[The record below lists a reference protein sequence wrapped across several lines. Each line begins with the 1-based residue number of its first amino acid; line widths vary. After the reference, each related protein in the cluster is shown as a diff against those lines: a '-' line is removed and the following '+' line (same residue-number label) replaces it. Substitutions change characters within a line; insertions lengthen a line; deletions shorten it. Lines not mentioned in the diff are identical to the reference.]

1 MLINV
6 PAGINAMARNVIINH
21 PNAFNCHVYRRQ
33 VMRPDPQAG
42 GAPTLG
48 GMMVL
53 SVDDEQDIEWA
64 MVGMAYAL
72 PAEQFQPASM
82 MDRRDTHNGSG
93 EEFRFLLE
101 PEDMI
106 GEAGGFEIKKNDVF
120 YLILGEGDA
129 APRLAYEIVDVET
142 VVNVPPYVPRYV
154 TNRRDD
160 LALDVVDEAPL

>member
-6 PAGINAMARNVIINH
+6 PAGINAMARNVIMNH

-33 VMRPDPQAG
+33 MMRQDPEVG
-42 GAPTLG
+42 GAPALG

-53 SVDDEQDIEWA
+53 SADDEQDIEWS
-64 MVGMAYAL
+64 MVGMGFAL

-82 MDRRDTHNGSG
+82 MDRRDANTGSG
-93 EEFRFLLE
+93 DEFRFLIE
-101 PEDMI
+101 PEEMI
-106 GEAGGFEIKKNDVF
+106 GNPGGFEIKKNDVF
-120 YLILGEGDA
+120 YIILGEGDA

-160 LALDVVDEAPL
+160 LALDDDGEAAP

>member
-6 PAGINAMARNVIINH
+6 PAGINAMARNVIMNH

-33 VMRPDPQAG
+33 MLRPDPEVG

-53 SVDDEQDIEWA
+53 SADDEQDIEWS
-64 MVGMAYAL
+64 MVGMGFAL

-82 MDRRDTHNGSG
+82 MDRRDANTGSG
-93 EEFRFLLE
+93 DEFRFLIE
-101 PEDMI
+101 PEEII
-106 GEAGGFEIKKNDVF
+106 GNPGGFEIKKNDVF
-120 YLILGEGDA
+120 YIILGEGDA

-160 LALDVVDEAPL
+160 LALDVEDETPL